1 MKCLIHKM
9 QYLRVKSDYVTM
21 HIIRKLPCQ
30 GRGRGFESRL
40 ALFKSLVFT
49 GLFLLYFIF
58 LKRSI
63 LNAGSL
69 GEKQFSQG
77 GNVVN

>member
-9 QYLRVKSDYVTM
+9 QYLRAKSDYVIM

-40 ALFKSLVFT
+40 ALLRKASVYADFRFL
-49 GLFLLYFIF
+49 GILFLFT
-58 LKRSI
+58 
-63 LNAGSL
+63 
-69 GEKQFSQG
+69 
-77 GNVVN
+77 